1 MTTVNV
7 LPRTRK
13 KREFKQSEKRIQKI
27 ADLGARD
34 GKWKMNS
41 KENDAAFYDRIK
53 RTYKTLAAEHVEW
66 PGLKANSNYT
76 WTYKIPKAALLQK
89 GKQRPWQVFPRL
101 TDGWERGRGSRRRW
115 RRGREGEKEGG
126 KEWETEAAE
135 GRKARKVKEEREK
148 GR

>member
-27 ADLGARD
+27 ADLGARA

-53 RTYKTLAAEHVEW
+53 RTYKTLAAEHVE
-66 PGLKANSNYT
+66 
-76 WTYKIPKAALLQK
+76 
-89 GKQRPWQVFPRL
+89 
-101 TDGWERGRGSRRRW
+101 
-115 RRGREGEKEGG
+115 
-126 KEWETEAAE
+126 
-135 GRKARKVKEEREK
+135 
-148 GR
+148 